1 MKYNI
6 LTVRNPA
13 QKKLNIFMFQFRSF
27 ERSELQVHEP
37 GELFWKK
44 KKFVLLFT
52 KNWWKIGSKFS
63 KKKFKH
69 LPFAK
74 KKKIPP
80 GSLL

>member
-44 KKFVLLFT
+44 KNLFFYLQKT
-52 KNWWKIGSKFS
+52 DEKLGQNFRKKNSNTC
-63 KKKFKH
+63 H
-69 LPFAK
+69 LQ